1 MTSDLTSENLT
12 PLIEG
17 FKRLSAVT
25 DLVEFHVEFEKEQRS
40 SGLRITTFRSCWK
53 AWKTQEQD
61 KGGES

>member
-1 MTSDLTSENLT
+1 MTSDRPSENLT

-25 DLVEFHVEFEKEQRS
+25 DLVEFHVEFEKEQRA
-40 SGLRITTFRSCWK
+40 SGLRIGTFKSAWK
-53 AWKTQEQD
+53 AWITQEQD